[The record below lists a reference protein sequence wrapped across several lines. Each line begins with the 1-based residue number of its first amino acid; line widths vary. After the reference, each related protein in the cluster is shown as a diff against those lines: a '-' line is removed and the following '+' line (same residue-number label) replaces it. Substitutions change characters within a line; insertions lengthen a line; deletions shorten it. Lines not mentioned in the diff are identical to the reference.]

1 MRLFRGL
8 LSCLIFCAVVCQAT
22 WADEPGAEK
31 NKAAA
36 VVKEAQQDAQKDI
49 AKKDN
54 VQEGEPEKKPLVF
67 KPKDISMP
75 VPDRVPKAAA
85 KPQAEKKRVAP
96 VADKQRRVPR
106 RPPWQGSPPRQG
118 RLSAGAAFRIENMG
132 RHAPLSPAMRFHLHR
147 SGREDY
153 VTQNVP
159 IRRQQAPNFYP
170 GVSRLPAQKP
180 FANIERPAPAL
191 ERYWPL
197 LLEGRE
203 DPHTGIIIWSLP

>member
-1 MRLFRGL
+1 MRLFGL
-8 LSCLIFCAVVCQAT
+8 LTYAVCMLAFSLACPPVK
-22 WADEPGAEK
+22 ADEKPAAEK
-31 NKAAA
+31 KADEQDEQAA
-36 VVKEAQQDAQKDI
+36 EKEQAQEAHKR
-49 AKKDN
+49 K
-54 VQEGEPEKKPLVF
+54 VPVL
-67 KPKDISMP
+67 KPKDILMP
-75 VPDRVPKAAA
+75 VPKRVQLPAA

-96 VADKQRRVPR
+96 VAGKQRRVPR
-106 RPPWQGSPPRQG
+106 RPPRQG

-203 DPHTGIIIWSLP
+203 DPHTGVIIWSLP